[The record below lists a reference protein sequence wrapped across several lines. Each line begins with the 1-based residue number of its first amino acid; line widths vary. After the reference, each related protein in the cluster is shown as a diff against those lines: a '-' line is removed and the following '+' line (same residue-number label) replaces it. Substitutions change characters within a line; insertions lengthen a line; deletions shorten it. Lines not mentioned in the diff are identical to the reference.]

1 MVLSGLLF
9 INDIDVYERYGAF
22 LSEEN
27 EGDYSNYSELLKMPK
42 IKPITGVSYIEEHGT
57 NYPDYI
63 QLSCE
68 ERTVELR
75 FTIEGDNDSDFI
87 SKHNNFLTML
97 VSGWLRLRVPELKK
111 EYRLLYEDN
120 TEWQQL
126 TPLDGKVYATFRVK
140 FREPKPII

>member
-42 IKPITGVSYIEEHGT
+42 VKPLFGVSYPEENGT
-57 NYPDYI
+57 NYPTEVY
-63 QLSCE
+63 LACE
-68 ERTVELR
+68 ERTIELR
-75 FTIEGDNDSDFI
+75 FTIEARNDSDFI
-87 SKHNNFLTML
+87 DKHSKFLSML
-97 VSGWLRLRVPELKK
+97 LSGWLRLRVPELNK

-140 FREPKPII
+140 FKEPKPII